1 MPRLSDFSIATKI
14 LMITGLLAA
23 ATATV
28 ATIGIISLNHVEHDA
43 LAIEE
48 LAVQINLGG
57 HLGQDA
63 IDLNRTEYQAAIDPG
78 HVGEARAHA
87 LESEADFERLIGLA
101 RETATPVQHRMLDEI
116 DTAYQAYLA
125 DMENSIRTAEQIGEI
140 EMTEEHRAL
149 LTAVHGSDETI
160 VALREAIE
168 AYIQYADRRGVELAH
183 DAEATMKSV
192 RIVLIAVSLIS
203 AIGGFV
209 IAHMISRSQI
219 VRPLDRVVDKLTRVA
234 RGDLDVSVDGAE
246 RGDEIGA
253 LNRTLQHFISVSR
266 ERLEQIRKDQESAE
280 RELARAASVKAL
292 TDEFE
297 AQIEVSMATLA
308 SAAEELE
315 ATAGSMATAAEETNA
330 QTQSVSAT
338 TVQTSSN
345 IQTVAAATEELA
357 AAIREVSDQIGRG
370 ADVSRTA
377 SSRTEDALSRIAGL
391 SSAAREIEDVLVLIA
406 NVTEQTKLLALN
418 ATIEAARAGEAGK
431 GFAVVAS
438 EVKTLAEQTE
448 EATSKV
454 TGQIRTIQENTQGV
468 VDAVRSIH
476 DVVGTVNEITAAVAV
491 GAEQQTAATDEINR
505 NVHEAATGT
514 DEVNRSVTMLE
525 TAAGSTSAAASQVAS
540 TAEELSRQSNGIK
553 SEIQRYLSA
562 VEAA

>member
-28 ATIGIISLNHVEHDA
+28 ATIGIVSLNHVEHDA

-78 HVGEARAHA
+78 RLEEARAHI
-87 LESEADFERLIGLA
+87 LESEADFEHLIAEA
-101 RETATPVQHRMLDEI
+101 RATATPEQHRMLDEI
-116 DTAYQAYLA
+116 ETAYHAYMA
-125 DMENSIRTAEQIGEI
+125 DLDNSIRTAETIGEI
-140 EMTEEHRAL
+140 EMTEEHRTL
-149 LTAVHGSDETI
+149 LTAVHGSDDTI
-160 VALREAIE
+160 VALRAAIE
-168 AYIQYADRRGVELAH
+168 AYVEHADHRGVELAH

-203 AIGGFV
+203 AIGGFA
-209 IAHMISRSQI
+209 IAHLISRSQI
-219 VRPLDRVVDKLTRVA
+219 VRPLDRVVDNLTRVSE
-234 RGDLDVSVDGAE
+234 GDLDVAVDGAE

-253 LNRTLQHFISVSR
+253 LNRTLQHFITVSR
-266 ERLEQIRKDQESAE
+266 ERIEHIRKDQENAE
-280 RELARAASVKAL
+280 RELARAATVKTL

-297 AQIEVSMATLA
+297 AQIEISMATLA

-315 ATAGSMATAAEETNA
+315 ATAGSMATAAEETSA

-370 ADVSRTA
+370 AEVSRTA
-377 SSRTEDALSRIAGL
+377 SSRTTEALGRIDGL
-391 SSAAREIEDVLVLIA
+391 ASAAREIEDVLVLIA

-438 EVKTLAEQTE
+438 EVKNLAEQTE
-448 EATSKV
+448 EATARV
-454 TGQIRTIQENTQGV
+454 TGQIRTIQDNTQGV
-468 VDAVRSIH
+468 IGAVQAIH
-476 DVVGTVNEITAAVAV
+476 DVVGSVNEITAAVAV

-514 DEVNRSVTMLE
+514 EEVSRSVTMLD
-525 TAAGSTSAAASQVAS
+525 TAAASTSAAATQVTS

>member
-1 MPRLSDFSIATKI
+1 MPRFSDLSIARKI
-14 LMITGLLAA
+14 LVVTGLLVAA
-23 ATATV
+23 ITMV

-48 LAVQINLGG
+48 LASQINVGG

-63 IDLNRTEYQAAIDPG
+63 IDLNRTEYQAAIDPAQIAT
-78 HVGEARAHA
+78 ARAHIR
-87 LESEADFERLIGLA
+87 ESENDFNTLLEQARATASPDQLEMLA
-101 RETATPVQHRMLDEI
+101 AI
-116 DTAYQAYLA
+116 DTAYAAYVA
-125 DMENSIRTAEQIGEI
+125 DMEASLRTAETIGEI
-140 EMTEEHRAL
+140 EMSAEHRTLIA
-149 LTAVHGSDETI
+149 AVHGSDDTI
-160 VALREAIE
+160 AALRNAIE
-168 AYIQYADRRGVELAH
+168 AYVSDADHRGVELAA
-183 DAEATMKSV
+183 DAAATMKSV
-192 RIVLIAVSLIS
+192 RFWMIAVSLAS
-203 AIGGFV
+203 ALGGFG
-209 IAHMISRSQI
+209 IAHLISRSQI
-219 VRPLDRVVDKLTRVA
+219 VQPLDRVVGSLRRVA
-234 RGDLDVSVDGAE
+234 GGDLDVTVDGVE
-246 RGDEIGA
+246 RRDEIGD
-253 LNRTLQHFISVSR
+253 LNRTLQHFITVSR
-266 ERLEQIRKDQESAE
+266 ERLDQIRKDQENAQ
-280 RELARAASVKAL
+280 RELDRAATVRTL
-292 TDEFE
+292 TDAFE
-297 AQIEVSMATLA
+297 AKIEISMATLA

-315 ATAGSMATAAEETNA
+315 ATAGSMATAAEETSA

-370 ADVSRTA
+370 AEVSRTA
-377 SSRTEDALSRIAGL
+377 SSRTTEALGRIDGL
-391 SSAAREIEDVLVLIA
+391 ASAAREIEDVLVLIA

-438 EVKTLAEQTE
+438 EVKNLAEQTE
-448 EATSKV
+448 EATARV
-454 TGQIRTIQENTQGV
+454 TGQIRTIQDNTQGV
-468 VDAVRSIH
+468 IGAVQAIH
-476 DVVGTVNEITAAVAV
+476 DVVGSVNEITAAVAV

-514 DEVNRSVTMLE
+514 EEVSRSVTMLD
-525 TAAGSTSAAASQVAS
+525 TAAASTSAAATQVTS